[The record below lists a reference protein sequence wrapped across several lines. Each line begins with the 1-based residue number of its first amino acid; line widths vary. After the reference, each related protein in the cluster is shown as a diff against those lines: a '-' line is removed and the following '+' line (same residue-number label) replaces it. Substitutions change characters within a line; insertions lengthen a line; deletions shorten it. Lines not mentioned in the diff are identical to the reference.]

1 MDVET
6 AAGLKDRVA
15 IVTGAARGIG
25 QACSIEF
32 ARAGVKVAVCDILPL
47 DQTVERIKKADGLSI
62 GKQVDVSRH
71 DKLELFVHE
80 TLDYFKRVDILV
92 TCAAICPRTDV
103 LESNEEEWD
112 NVFKINV
119 KGTFFTIQALLPHMM
134 KSNYGKIICIGS
146 LAAQTGGLISGP
158 SYVAAKGAIHS
169 LVKHL
174 AKKMA
179 PFGIYVNCIAP
190 GMINTEMIREFNYQ
204 AEWCPLKKIGEPEDI
219 AKAVLFLASDE
230 SKYITGAILNVNGGI
245 L

>member
-1 MDVET
+1 MYTEI
-6 AAGLKDRVA
+6 AFRLKGRVA

-25 QACSIEF
+25 QACSIEL
-32 ARAGVKVAVCDILPL
+32 ARAGVKVAVCDILSL
-47 DQTVERIKKADGLSI
+47 DQTVEMIKKADGLSI

-71 DKLELFVHE
+71 DKLELFVRE
-80 TLDYFKRVDILV
+80 TLDYFRRVDILV
-92 TCAAICPRTDV
+92 TCAAICPRTEI

-112 NVFKINV
+112 RVFAINV
-119 KGTFFTIQALLPHMM
+119 KGTFFAVQTLLPHMM
-134 KSNYGKIICIGS
+134 KRNYGKIICIGS

-158 SYVAAKGAIHS
+158 SYVASKGAIHS

-174 AKKMA
+174 AKKTA
-179 PFGIYVNCIAP
+179 PFGIYVNCISP
-190 GMINTEMIREFNYQ
+190 GMIDTEMTQGFNYR
-204 AEWCPLKKIGEPEDI
+204 AEWCPLGKIGVPEDI